1 MSLTQSFRHMSGR
14 PALTASIVIAVSASV
29 IGAQFM
35 RASQAVLLGWCCAAV
50 IYLVIAWLTG
60 SRATVAS
67 MRKRAEQ
74 LDQGN
79 GFIFCVTLG
88 AALASVV
95 AIVFDLSHVR
105 SDPHELVLGAATL
118 ILSWFF
124 VHTVFAFH
132 YAHIYYNEPKSLEF
146 PGAKDPRY
154 GEFMYFALVVGMT
167 AQVSDVTTG
176 TSEMRRVVM
185 THGVISF
192 FFNTAILALGVNLAA
207 SLVG

>member
-1 MSLTQSFRHMSGR
+1 MSLAQTFRHLSAR
-14 PALTASIVIAVSASV
+14 PALTASILIAIGASA

-35 RASQAVLLGWCCAAV
+35 RVSQAVLLSWCCAAA
-50 IYLVIAWLTG
+50 IYLAMAWLTA

-67 MRKRAEQ
+67 MRRRAEQ

-79 GFIFCVTLG
+79 GFIFAVTLG

-95 AIVFDLSHVR
+95 AIVFDLGQAR
-105 SDPHELVLGAATL
+105 RDPTELALGAATL
-118 ILSWFF
+118 VLSWFF

-132 YAHIYYNEPKSLEF
+132 YAHLYYNEPKSLQF
-146 PGAKDPRY
+146 PGTKEPCY

-167 AQVSDVTTG
+167 AQVSDVATG
-176 TSEMRRVVM
+176 TAEMRRVVM
-185 THGVISF
+185 THGVIAF

-207 SLVG
+207 GLAH